1 MLNTT
6 PVQELAHVVAALAMQ
21 KVLSS
26 TACDIIIDIFSTIR
40 NRNIFNKTRTYRMN
54 VAPMSSGPFALVHL

>member
-26 TACDIIIDIFSTIR
+26 TACDIIIDVFRTIR
-40 NRNIFNKTRTYRMN
+40 NKNSFNKTRSSRMN
-54 VAPMSSGPFALVHL
+54 VAQMSLCPFALVHL